1 MKKDRNHNY
10 FKDSYA
16 NCMVQFL
23 LPYYQD
29 IIMIDPRYFYND
41 IDKIIE
47 DYGITDVLFLY
58 NASTFLAD
66 NSIADVLAESEAENG
81 QEESQGTQEDSQ
93 ENTQG
98 AQEDGQENT
107 QATQGES
114 QDNTQGTQENGQDNA
129 QGDQGETQDDTQSE

>member
-1 MKKDRNHNY
+1 MFGK
-10 FKDSYA
+10 YA
-16 NCMVQFL
+16 IYSVKFTTNILKIISSIILRFNILEMVI
-23 LPYYQD
+23 Y
-29 IIMIDPRYFYND
+29 